1 LFLREKEKKRRE
13 KKGQS
18 IERQTNLLVV
28 VQFFFE
34 TKLLLFLN
42 CVCGSCCAIDI
53 VRVAWIMFVV
63 FPKRESESEKKGK
76 TKNQN

>member
-1 LFLREKEKKRRE
+1 M
-13 KKGQS
+13 
-18 IERQTNLLVV
+18 